1 MINYEEKSFLNSEIK
16 RNPTLDEQKIV
27 LQLQKIQMQIDL
39 MEFKK
44 REAEQLRLE
53 KAKKEEKKAIA
64 TKKREQERQK
74 IIEMQQKELAFR
86 QIIATIRMI
95 CLIFLSPFIFIF
107 ILIYEICK
115 NAK

>member
-16 RNPTLDEQKIV
+16 RNPTLNEQKIA

-44 REAEQLRLE
+44 REAERLRLE
-53 KAKKEEKKAIA
+53 KAKKEEEKAIE
-64 TKKREQERQK
+64 TKKRELEKQK

-86 QIIATIRMI
+86 QIIATIRTI
-95 CLIFLSPFIFIF
+95 CLILLAPFIFLF